1 MIDRLYKL
9 VTKAAAA
16 ELTDFR
22 SVHRRD
28 DRLFLVGSLRK
39 DFVGYTYEIHIS
51 IHEHG
56 QFWPNPK
63 NGDRERT
70 IVSKRCWT
78 FKCGSEWVK
87 HLVDTYGKL
96 LPGFESIPKDLPDDC
111 KVTNYRKAVLEL
123 IRKALFKFTTKFYF

>member
-9 VTKAAAA
+9 VTKAASA
-16 ELTDFR
+16 ELLDIKR
-22 SVHRRD
+22 VVRREES
-28 DRLFLVGSLRK
+28 FTIIGYVNK
-39 DFVGYTYEIHIS
+39 DFIGYTYGLKIA
-51 IHEHG
+51 G
-56 QFWPNPK
+56 TQLV
-63 NGDRERT
+63 T
-70 IVSKRCWT
+70 VVSKRCWT